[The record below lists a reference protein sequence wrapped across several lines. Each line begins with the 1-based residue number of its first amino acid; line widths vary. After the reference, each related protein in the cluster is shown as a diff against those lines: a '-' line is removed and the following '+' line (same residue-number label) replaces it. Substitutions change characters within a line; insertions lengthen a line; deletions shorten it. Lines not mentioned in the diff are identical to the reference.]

1 MSVAVIPLKLVPAL
15 RQDRV
20 VAASSAFD
28 AAFADFLRVDV
39 ANGDAS
45 VETMWAYRR
54 GAAQW
59 VAWCAAQNLDPATV
73 TATQVKR
80 FRQTL
85 LESGYQ
91 PVSVGLKLSVVRRFY
106 DAARTAGL
114 RTDNPAAGVKSP
126 RVRQATE
133 DFKYLC
139 DEQLAKLIAGIPDPD
154 QVTGR
159 HQVQRLRN
167 LLMVS
172 MMALQGLRTIEVHR
186 ANVEDLT
193 QKGEHLV
200 LLVRGKRRD
209 RIAYLRPDVAKRL
222 KQYLA
227 LRGQIA
233 ADGAGTPLFPSVGRG
248 PGRRLSRSIRL
259 HTNEYL
265 RLAGLKQPGIS
276 NHALRHTAATLGY
289 LHTGDLRLVQEF
301 LGHADP
307 RMTARYAHVVDMA
320 KRNPALSIPVK
331 ARGSAVAFDNFAPEA
346 PSRVE
351 DLMRVPPMRMPQ

>member
-1 MSVAVIPLKLVPAL
+1 MSVAVIPLKLPQAL
-15 RQDRV
+15 RQDRA
-20 VAASSAFD
+20 VATSSTFE
-28 AAFADFLRVDV
+28 AAFADFLRLDV

-54 GAAQW
+54 GAAQR
-59 VAWCAAQNLDPATV
+59 VAWCASQNLDVATV
-73 TATQVKR
+73 EAAHVKR

-106 DAARTAGL
+106 EAARTAGL

-248 PGRRLSRSIRL
+248 PGRRLSRTSIRL
-259 HTNEYL
+259 HTNRYL

-301 LGHADP
+301 LGHADA
-307 RMTARYAHVVDMA
+307 RMTSRYAHVVDMA

-331 ARGSAVAFDNFAPEA
+331 ARGGAKPL
-346 PSRVE
+346 VE
-351 DLMRVPPMRMPQ
+351 DLTQLPPMRIPQ

>member
-1 MSVAVIPLKLVPAL
+1 MSAAVVPLKLVPTL
-15 RQDRV
+15 RQDQV
-20 VAASSAFD
+20 VAASTVFD

-39 ANGDAS
+39 ANGDAA

-59 VAWCAAQNLDPATV
+59 VAWCASQNLDVATV
-73 TATQVKR
+73 EAAHIKR

-85 LESGYQ
+85 LEAGYQ

-106 DAARTAGL
+106 DAARAAGL

-139 DEQLAKLIAGIPDPD
+139 DDQLAELLAAIPNPD
-154 QVTGR
+154 QATGG
-159 HQVQRLRN
+159 QKVMRLRN

-172 MMALQGLRTIEVHR
+172 MMALQALRTIEVHR

-193 QKGEHLV
+193 EKGENLV

-209 RIAYLRPDVAKRL
+209 RFAYLRPDVAKRI
-222 KQYLA
+222 KEYLA
-227 LRGQIA
+227 LRGTVA
-233 ADGAGTPLFPSVGRG
+233 PDEDGTPLFPSAGRG
-248 PGRRLSRSIRL
+248 GRRLSRRSIRL

-265 RLAGLKQPGIS
+265 RLAGLKGPGIS

-289 LHTGDLRLVQEF
+289 LHTGDLRVVQEF

-307 RMTARYAHVVDMA
+307 RMTTRYAHVVDMA

-331 ARGSAVAFDNFAPEA
+331 ARFSAEHLVKDVTELP
-346 PSRVE
+346 PSRI
-351 DLMRVPPMRMPQ
+351 PQ